1 MNTWHIYCT
10 TSLAQIADKGN
21 AAMRTALVIALMAL
35 ALQPGGLPSGA
46 GKKNASGLLSP
57 SAVAQ
62 PRFTS
67 GEFCERVAPG
77 NLTAQTAVLKD
88 EVQLVLQGDH
98 GTTAADF

>member
-1 MNTWHIYCT
+1 
-10 TSLAQIADKGN
+10 
-21 AAMRTALVIALMAL
+21 MRTALVMALMAL

-46 GKKNASGLLSP
+46 GKRSASGLVSP

-62 PRFTS
+62 SRFTS
-67 GEFCERVAPG
+67 GESCERVAPG
-77 NLTAQTAVLKD
+77 NLTAQTAVLND